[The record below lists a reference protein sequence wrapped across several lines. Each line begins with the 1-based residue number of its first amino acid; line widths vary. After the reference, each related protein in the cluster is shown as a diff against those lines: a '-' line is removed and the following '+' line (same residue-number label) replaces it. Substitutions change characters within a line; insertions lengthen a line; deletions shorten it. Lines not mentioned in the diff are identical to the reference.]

1 MVTGHVIT
9 IIVKEGALIIMKK
22 ITEFRGKYFF
32 LSNFYDAK
40 VEYNGLSFLNN
51 ESAFQAQKVLDSQ
64 TRNRFC
70 TLPPNKAKSLGR
82 HVTLR
87 EDWESVKDNIMYN
100 IVLNKF
106 SQNISLQERLLAT
119 GDSILIEGNTW
130 NDTYWGVCNGVGKN
144 MLGRI
149 LMGVRNKL
157 KCVDK

>member
-1 MVTGHVIT
+1 MN
-9 IIVKEGALIIMKK
+9 K
-22 ITEFRGKYFF
+22 IAEFRGKYFF
-32 LSNFYDAK
+32 LSNFYGAK

-51 ESAFQAQKVLDSQ
+51 EAAFQAQKVLDNQ
-64 TRNRFC
+64 TRNKFC
-70 TLPPNKAKSLGR
+70 NLPPNKAKSLGR

-87 EDWESVKDNIMYN
+87 DDWESVKDNIMYN

-144 MLGRI
+144 MLGKI
-149 LMGVRNKL
+149 LMGVRNK
-157 KCVDK
+157 CVDNSIAR

>member
-1 MVTGHVIT
+1 MN
-9 IIVKEGALIIMKK
+9 K
-22 ITEFRGKYFF
+22 IAEFRGKYFF

-51 ESAFQAQKVLDSQ
+51 EAAFQAQKVLDNK
-64 TRNRFC
+64 TKARFC
-70 TLPPNKAKSLGR
+70 HLPPNNAKSLGR

-87 EDWESVKDNIMYN
+87 NDWESVKDNIMYE

-106 SQNISLQERLLAT
+106 SQNIDLQEKLLAT
-119 GDSILIEGNTW
+119 GDAILVEGNTW